1 MDIIKFKEFIKE
13 SIKISESV
21 ELYRL
26 VSIGA
31 DEDLVIDT
39 KNPGKYYF
47 ASESDIDKDVLKKQ
61 GEEYHVIKIT
71 TDESN
76 IDEELSKEESEK
88 HGCNC
93 VVLKDD
99 SLVEF
104 EGTTPFKEI

>member
-1 MDIIKFKEFIKE
+1 MEVIKFNQFINE
-13 SIKISESV
+13 SNKINESV

-26 VSIGA
+26 VSIGS

-47 ASESDIDKDVLKKQ
+47 ASESDIDKDVLKKK
-61 GEEYHVIKIT
+61 GDEYHVIKIR
-71 TDESN
+71 TDNSN
-76 IDEELSKEESEK
+76 IDDELSKEESKK

-99 SLVEF
+99 SKVEF
-104 EGTTPFKEI
+104 QGTTPLK